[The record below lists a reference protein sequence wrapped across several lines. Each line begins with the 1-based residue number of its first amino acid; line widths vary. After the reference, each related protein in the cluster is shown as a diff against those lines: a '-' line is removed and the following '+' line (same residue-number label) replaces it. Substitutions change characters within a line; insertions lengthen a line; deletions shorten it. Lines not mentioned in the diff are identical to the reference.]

1 MAEILAYCGYVG
13 VTMFY
18 PLQLYSA
25 FTRRNL
31 NLGLWPMISLV
42 IGLALLGA
50 SFWMT
55 GILAY
60 KLGNSIGLTCAIVL
74 LALKVKEGMFS
85 SDTAKEISPFHEQP
99 CFPTGETGGKVKQR
113 ETPCQTSASAPAKVA
128 GDP

>member
-1 MAEILAYCGYVG
+1 MARLSERAQVPGGDSEVSEILAYCGYVG
-13 VTMFY
+13 VTLFY

-60 KLGNSIGLTCAIVL
+60 KIGNSIGLTCAVVL
-74 LALKVKEGMFS
+74 LALKV
-85 SDTAKEISPFHEQP
+85 
-99 CFPTGETGGKVKQR
+99 R
-113 ETPCQTSASAPAKVA
+113 ETRCQTSASAPAKVA

>member
-1 MAEILAYCGYVG
+1 MARGSGHPEGVLGGNGEVSEILAYCGYVG
-13 VTMFY
+13 VTLFY

-74 LALKVKEGMFS
+74 LALKVREHGSHFV
-85 SDTAKEISPFHEQP
+85 QP
-99 CFPTGETGGKVKQR
+99 SKD
-113 ETPCQTSASAPAKVA
+113 S
-128 GDP
+128 